1 MYTFIKATVP
11 RGAVARIK
19 KISLDVDLGNANLA
33 AAPKRVYKRAL
44 LVPLWSRLAPELPP
58 RGLVATSFAYSS
70 SRGRI
75 LADGTRCRL

>member
-33 AAPKRVYKRAL
+33 AAPKRVYKRGIVSAA
-44 LVPLWSRLAPELPP
+44 V
-58 RGLVATSFAYSS
+58 V
-70 SRGRI
+70 
-75 LADGTRCRL
+75 